1 MLCYYLLLPWS
12 SNLPFTYSMAY
23 SRTFLLH
30 STAKT
35 QKSQTQKEESF
46 TRKSPFLKHQEK
58 FSKDSPYDKI
68 FVKHSAQSVQRDW
81 RSPFAVLNLQD
92 SKRSTIFLN
101 YMIFLK
107 RSFRSSTLASFG
119 FPGAHASAWADSARN

>member
-23 SRTFLLH
+23 RRTFLLH

-68 FVKHSAQSVQRDW
+68 FVKHSAQGVQRDW

-92 SKRSTIFLN
+92 SKKINNLFKLHDLSEKILQVFYTCIFRISRCACICMGRLC
-101 YMIFLK
+101 
-107 RSFRSSTLASFG
+107 
-119 FPGAHASAWADSARN
+119 